1 MDSISEKDSRFLWHP
16 YTQHRLAA
24 PFIPITGA
32 KGSYLFDETGN
43 TLLDAISS
51 WWTTLHG
58 HGHPYIAQK
67 IHEQALQLEHV
78 IFAGFTHEPAV
89 TLAERLLPLL
99 PGNMNRLFFSDNGS
113 TAVEVAL
120 KMAIQFHQNQG
131 SPERKRILALQHA
144 YHGDTFG
151 AMSVSERGVFTQ
163 PFDKHLFPVE
173 FVEIPTEEDQ
183 SWQLPSIIWEEI
195 ACIIYE
201 PVVQGAGGMRMYH
214 IPSLEK
220 LLTQC
225 REQEILLIADEVMTG
240 FGRTG
245 TLFASEQI
253 QVLPDIICMS
263 KGLTGGTLPMA
274 LTACREFIYQAF
286 LHEDRLKTF
295 FHGHSFTANP
305 IGCAAALASLDLLQ
319 DASCLKQI
327 QMISASHQQKAA
339 QWKTEGRFI
348 QPRSAGTILA
358 FEVEDKENNYLH
370 SRKEA
375 IMQMALKKGVLL
387 RPLGNTVYCM
397 PPYSTNQEELE
408 QIYRVME
415 MI

>member
-1 MDSISEKDSRFLWHP
+1 MHSISERDGRFLWHP

-24 PFIPITGA
+24 PFIPITRA
-32 KGSYLFDETGN
+32 KGSYLFDEMGN
-43 TLLDAISS
+43 PLLDAISS

-67 IHEQALQLEHV
+67 LHEQALHLEHV

-89 TLAERLLPLL
+89 TLAERLLPIL
-99 PGNMNRLFFSDNGS
+99 PGNMKRLFFSDNGS

-131 SPERKRILALQHA
+131 HPNRKKILALQHA

-151 AMSVSERGVFTQ
+151 AMSVSERGVFTS
-163 PFDKHLFPVE
+163 PFNGHLFPVE
-173 FVEIPTEEDQ
+173 FVDIPTEEDK
-183 SWQLPSIIWEEI
+183 SWQLPSLNWDEF

-214 IPSLEK
+214 LPFLEK
-220 LLTQC
+220 LLAQC
-225 REQEILLIADEVMTG
+225 REQGILLIADEVMTG

-253 QVLPDIICMS
+253 NILPDIVCLS

-274 LTACREFIYQAF
+274 LTACREFIYEAF
-286 LHEDRLKTF
+286 LQEDRLKTF

-319 DASCLKQI
+319 EAACQERIKLITDHHL
-327 QMISASHQQKAA
+327 QKVV
-339 QWKTEGRFI
+339 QWKSEGRFL
-348 QPRSAGTILA
+348 QPRCAGTILA
-358 FEVEDKENNYLH
+358 FEVEDKENNYLNT
-370 SRKEA
+370 RKEA

-387 RPLGNTVYCM
+387 RPLGNTVYCL

>member
-1 MDSISEKDSRFLWHP
+1 MDSISQRDGRLLWHP

-24 PFIPITGA
+24 PFIPITRA
-32 KGSYLFDETGN
+32 KGSYLYDESGAP
-43 TLLDAISS
+43 LLDAISS

-89 TLAERLLPLL
+89 TLAEQLLPLL
-99 PGNMNRLFFSDNGS
+99 PGNMTRLFFSDNGS

-131 SPERKRILALQHA
+131 EAKRTKILALQHA

-151 AMSVSERGVFTQ
+151 AMSVSERGVFTS
-163 PFDKHLFPVE
+163 PFNGHLFPVE
-173 FVEIPTEEDQ
+173 FVDLPTDEDE
-183 SWQLPSIIWEEI
+183 SWQLPVLPWEEI

-214 IPSLEK
+214 LPSLNK
-220 LLTQC
+220 LLAQC
-225 REQEILLIADEVMTG
+225 REHGILLIADEVMTG

-253 QVLPDIICMS
+253 HILPDIICMS

-274 LTACREFIYQAF
+274 LTACREFIYKAF
-286 LHEDRLKTF
+286 LQEDRLKTF

-305 IGCAAALASLDLLQ
+305 IGCAAALASLELLQ
-319 DASCLKQI
+319 DASCQDQI
-327 QMISASHQQKAA
+327 RMITSHHQKKVE
-339 QWKTEGRFI
+339 QWKTEGRFL

-358 FEVEDKENNYLH
+358 FEVEDKANNYLNT
-370 SRKEA
+370 RKEV

-397 PPYSTNQEELE
+397 PPYSTNQEELDL
-408 QIYRVME
+408 IYQVME

>member
-1 MDSISEKDSRFLWHP
+1 MDSISQRDGRFLWHP

-24 PFIPITGA
+24 PFTPITRA
-32 KGSYLFDETGN
+32 KGSYLFDESGTP
-43 TLLDAISS
+43 LLDAISS

-67 IHEQALQLEHV
+67 IHEQALNLEHV

-89 TLAERLLPLL
+89 NLAGRLLPLL
-99 PGNMNRLFFSDNGS
+99 PGDMSRLFFSDNGS

-131 SPERKRILALQHA
+131 RPNRKKILALQHA

-151 AMSVSERGVFTQ
+151 AMSVSERGLFTQ
-163 PFDKHLFPVE
+163 PFNGHLFPVE
-173 FVEIPTEEDQ
+173 FVDIPTEEDE
-183 SWQLPSIIWEEI
+183 SWKLPSLPWDEI

-214 IPSLEK
+214 LPSLEK

-225 REQEILLIADEVMTG
+225 RDQGILLIADEVMTG

-253 QVLPDIICMS
+253 QVLPDIVCMS

-274 LTACREFIYQAF
+274 LTACREFIYEAF
-286 LHEDRLKTF
+286 LQEDRLKTF

-319 DASCLKQI
+319 DAACQEQI
-327 QMISASHQQKAA
+327 RLIVTCHRQKVE
-339 QWKTEGRFI
+339 QWKSEGRFL

-358 FEVEDKENNYLH
+358 FEVEDKENNYLNT
-370 SRKEA
+370 RKEA

-397 PPYSTNQEELE
+397 PPYSTNQEELDL
-408 QIYRVME
+408 IYRVME

>member
-1 MDSISEKDSRFLWHP
+1 MDSISQRDGRFLWHP

-24 PFIPITGA
+24 PFTPITRA
-32 KGSYLFDETGN
+32 KGSYLFDESGTP
-43 TLLDAISS
+43 LLDAISS

-67 IHEQALQLEHV
+67 IHEQALNLEHV

-89 TLAERLLPLL
+89 NLAGRLLPLL
-99 PGNMNRLFFSDNGS
+99 PGDMSRLFFSDNGS

-131 SPERKRILALQHA
+131 RPNRKKILALQHA

-151 AMSVSERGVFTQ
+151 AMSVSERGLFTQ
-163 PFDKHLFPVE
+163 PFNGHLFPVE
-173 FVEIPTEEDQ
+173 FVDIPTEEDE
-183 SWQLPSIIWEEI
+183 SWKLPSLSWEEI

-214 IPSLEK
+214 LPSLEK

-225 REQEILLIADEVMTG
+225 RDQGILLIADEVMTG

-253 QVLPDIICMS
+253 QVLPDIVCMS

-274 LTACREFIYQAF
+274 LTACREFIYEAF
-286 LHEDRLKTF
+286 LQEDRLKTF

-305 IGCAAALASLDLLQ
+305 IGCASALASLDLLQ
-319 DASCLKQI
+319 DAACQEQI
-327 QMISASHQQKAA
+327 RLIVTRHRQKVE
-339 QWKTEGRFI
+339 QWKSEGRFL

-358 FEVEDKENNYLH
+358 FEVEDKENNYLNT
-370 SRKEA
+370 RKEA

-397 PPYSTNQEELE
+397 PPYSTNQEELDL
-408 QIYRVME
+408 IYRVME